1 MLRKVL
7 YAVTLYGVLAA
18 AHPVFADPLASAVA
32 EHAQAVPPAT
42 EQTASTADALSSSS
56 AVTAPARNQSQED
69 APVGFG
75 WG

>member
-7 YAVTLYGVLAA
+7 YAVTLGGVLAA
-18 AHPVFADPLASAVA
+18 AHPVFADPLASGAA
-32 EHAQAVPPAT
+32 EHAEATVPAT
-42 EQTASTADALSSSS
+42 KQTASAAHALSPSST
-56 AVTAPARNQSQED
+56 VTAPATDQSQEH

>member
-7 YAVTLYGVLAA
+7 YAITLGGVLAA
-18 AHPVFADPLASAVA
+18 AHPVFADPPASAVA
-32 EHAQAVPPAT
+32 EHAQAAPPAT
-42 EQTASTADALSSSS
+42 QQTASTAPALSSSS
-56 AVTAPARNQSQED
+56 TETVPARNQSQTD